1 MTPVQHATFFI
12 DESGAKA
19 SAGNFF
25 VVAGIKTR
33 QPGRLQRRIEQLRDE
48 TGFTDEFKFSRI
60 NRDRLPVFLRLA
72 DVVAEHDVRLVASIV
87 NRSDSSNPFKCGD
100 DTWRVHARIVSQLIV
115 GNMSR
120 DEQAA
125 ALIDHVS
132 TAPNVSFG
140 DTVKGMANQR
150 MKSNSLVSAVTID
163 SRAND
168 LLQVADLVAGA
179 IGNHRKSPNPPTVNH
194 KTRVANNLAQAFAV
208 QRFDDVR
215 AGRLNIMTMT
225 RMGERR

>member
-1 MTPVQHATFFI
+1 MTHVQHATFFI

-19 SAGNFF
+19 TAGNFF

-33 QPGRLQRRIEQLRDE
+33 QPGRLQRRIEQLRNE

-60 NRDRLPVFLRLA
+60 NRDRLQVFLRLA
-72 DVVAEHDVRLVASIV
+72 DIVAEHDVRIIGSVV
-87 NRSDSSNPFKCGD
+87 NRSNGANPFKCGD
-100 DTWRVHARIVSQLIV
+100 ETWRVHARIVSQLLV

-140 DTVKGMANQR
+140 DTVKGMANRR
-150 MKSNSLVSAVTID
+150 MRANSLVSAVTID
-163 SRAND
+163 SCAND
-168 LLQVADLVAGA
+168 LMQVADLVAGA
-179 IGNHRKSPNPPTVNH
+179 IGNHRKEPNPTS
-194 KTRVANNLAQAFAV
+194 
-208 QRFDDVR
+208 
-215 AGRLNIMTMT
+215 
-225 RMGERR
+225 